1 LLALLLLLLLLLFL
15 LLLPH
20 VLTDFLTL
28 LPFPLCVYLQTYSSS
43 VDPFHAP
50 EDRGSDITH
59 TPIRV
64 QYQLLQFHQ
73 QQLHHQHVQQAD
85 FAPQDFFGFPADPH
99 SSLFY
104 SETAGTV
111 LENLPEDSVGSEDD
125 LSSSLSAD
133 SPSFYP
139 VDSAPSVVPT
149 ATASS
154 SSPSPVPSA
163 SVYHHYPAASRRHI
177 VVLKPRKRHAEDEVD
192 SSSEDEDAKSDPDYT
207 EVSSSSST
215 VKRRRLSVLP
225 PPTQAQIAATAA
237 EQAAYAMRLVNEM
250 LPTKSQKRRGPIPTY
265 ILHAESIA
273 KQALHR
279 ARMLVD
285 GPSSPEAETSADK
298 KRDGRRRQAC
308 ANCGTQNTSLWRRG
322 TNQESLCNA
331 CGLYLKLHQV
341 MRPIEL
347 KTDVVKKRNRS
358 EYRTKD
364 KEVSF
369 GKKKGSRG
377 GAADTT
383 DSAGLRM

>member
-1 LLALLLLLLLLLFL
+1 M
-15 LLLPH
+15 
-20 VLTDFLTL
+20 
-28 LPFPLCVYLQTYSSS
+28 
-43 VDPFHAP
+43 DPFHAP
-50 EDRGSDITH
+50 EDRGSEIAH
-59 TPIRV
+59 TPVLV

-73 QQLHHQHVQQAD
+73 QQLHHQHGQQAD

-99 SSLFY
+99 SLFY

-133 SPSFYP
+133 SPSFYS
-139 VDSAPSVVPT
+139 VDSACSVVTT

-154 SSPSPVPSA
+154 SFLPPSHSA
-163 SVYHHYPAASRRHI
+163 SVYHHFPPHSRRHG
-177 VVLKPRKRHAEDEVD
+177 LTQKQRKRHAEDEVD
-192 SSSEDEDAKSDPDYT
+192 SSSEDEDATVTFTGSDPDYT
-207 EVSSSSST
+207 EVSSSSSA

-237 EQAAYAMRLVNEM
+237 EQAAHAMRLVKEM

-279 ARMLVD
+279 AQMLVE
-285 GPSSPEAETSADK
+285 GPSSSSRPEVADLAKGK
-298 KRDGRRRQAC
+298 KRNGGKRQAC

-358 EYRTKD
+358 EYKSKE

-369 GKKKGSRG
+369 GKKKGPRG
-377 GAADTT
+377 GATVHMV
-383 DSAGLRM
+383 DSAALRM